1 MHFSRRSALY
11 EVFQKL
17 QVPIRG
23 GRFIKDLVK
32 NRFPDHYNHLDCTTS
47 RQWSGFYGNICIFVS
62 NSPRNV
68 ASKRSLLL
76 ILVLRGH
83 SRGTVCQMPLTPLKV
98 KWSLCLMT
106 LSLAASILPQLSV
119 FFFFF
124 PFTFTIFTSSYLH
137 QMAHHSHLPSPAPY
151 ISPLPQSL
159 TEHTVKTK
167 TIP

>member
-1 MHFSRRSALY
+1 M
-11 EVFQKL
+11 VTC
-17 QVPIRG
+17 V
-23 GRFIKDLVK
+23 
-32 NRFPDHYNHLDCTTS
+32 
-47 RQWSGFYGNICIFVS
+47 FVS

-106 LSLAASILPQLSV
+106 LSLAASILPQLAV
-119 FFFFF
+119 FFF
-124 PFTFTIFTSSYLH
+124 PFAFTIFTSSYLH
-137 QMAHHSHLPSPAPY
+137 QMAHHSRLPSLAPY

-159 TEHTVKTK
+159 TVLFAHSKDKKHTMKSKGGLHEHCVKLTLFL
-167 TIP
+167 PGDSQWQLPARENDSH